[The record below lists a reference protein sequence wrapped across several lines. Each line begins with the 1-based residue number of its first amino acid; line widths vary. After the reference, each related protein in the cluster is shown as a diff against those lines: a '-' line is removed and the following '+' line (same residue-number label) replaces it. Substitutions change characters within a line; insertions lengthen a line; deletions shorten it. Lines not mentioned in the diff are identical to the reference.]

1 MLWKERYVSRTS
13 ASTKL
18 LGGLVVFAC
27 LLGVFY
33 GTYEFARPA
42 FVELWENGYTS
53 SNAYS
58 ARCEFNVFLRF
69 VGTFLYVVWALGV
82 ASASS
87 SGLSSEREEDT
98 WTSLI
103 ATPLGGLE
111 IIRAKMIGA
120 VWGTRGLGLLLLS
133 LWLVGLAAGAV
144 HPLGFAAVILV
155 TPVFLW
161 FVVALGTYV
170 SLKSKTTGR
179 ALVTTVA
186 ILFVLN
192 GGYMMCCIPLRA
204 GYDRSSPWA

>member
-1 MLWKERYVSRTS
+1 M
-13 ASTKL
+13 
-18 LGGLVVFAC
+18 
-27 LLGVFY
+27 
-33 GTYEFARPA
+33 
-42 FVELWENGYTS
+42 
-53 SNAYS
+53 
-58 ARCEFNVFLRF
+58 FLRF

-120 VWGTRGLGLLLLS
+120 VWGTRGLGVLLLS
-133 LWLVGLAAGAV
+133 LWLIGLAAGAV

-186 ILFVLN
+186 ILLVLN
-192 GGYMMCCIPLRA
+192 GGYMMCCIPLRPDTIA
-204 GYDRSSPWA
+204 HRRGRDPDDRSGVAALLRRCQRSLLQPSTGRRKRFEAVRRRASSAWSAMPSPRPC